1 MQPTISHPPAQRARI
16 PLGLIAG
23 AVIAACLLLGGL
35 AFAFWREWVQFSVA
49 YPLVADLLRFILFA
63 APVSLAV
70 GYGVAGLAIWERRNG
85 HRYLQADK
93 MIALKRAEVQIAPQ
107 ATSFTWHDA
116 HQISAPPQLALP
128 EPTAAP
134 ALAIPTFA
142 TMLDQQLVGAGRKLV
157 IGYDEGGVMEGDW
170 TDLYSTAIGGMPGQ
184 GKTTTQRFFACQT
197 ALHGARFAVLD
208 PHYGAGEDSLGAT
221 LAPLGSTFLCPIAS
235 DDKTM
240 LDTVRHIADIGKQ
253 RVQGLDKGAT
263 PIILWVDELTAILGR
278 STVGDD
284 LAELLERIAQEY
296 RKKNVF
302 VCASGQIW
310 SASRATSELRDSF
323 ASVIAHRM
331 KRGQARMLLPTDEA
345 QLVER
350 LSPGRAVLWRTS
362 GVTTLIGIPDT
373 READVKRV
381 ATLIGGSVQT
391 VPTTPIAANSRLT
404 FGFRPANPA
413 SIPTTPIMP
422 GVSQKLAGTTAAY
435 NPTGS
440 GQTVP
445 AEAQTALALLL
456 AGKEPAEIVLE
467 LRKVKTSQGA
477 TYQRALKEI
486 MELIRV
492 AIQGGVK

>member
-1 MQPTISHPPAQRARI
+1 MHNHPTQTRPRI
-16 PLGLIAG
+16 PLALIAG

-35 AFAFWREWVQFSVA
+35 AFVFWREWVLFSTA
-49 YPLVADLLRFILFA
+49 YPLVADVLRFILFA
-63 APVSLAV
+63 APISLGV
-70 GYGVAGLAIWERRNG
+70 GYAVAGLTIWERRHQ

-93 MIALKRAEVQIAPQ
+93 MIALKRAETQIAPL
-107 ATSFTWHDA
+107 ASSFTYHTE
-116 HQISAPPQLALP
+116 HTPPAQLALP
-128 EPTAAP
+128 AP
-134 ALAIPTFA
+134 AALPTLAIPTFA
-142 TMLDQQLVGAGRKLV
+142 TMLDQQLVGQGRKLV

-208 PHYGAGEDSLGAT
+208 PHYGAGPDSLGAT

-253 RVQGLDKGAT
+253 RVQGLDKGET

-373 READVKRV
+373 READVRRV
-381 ATLIGGSVQT
+381 AQMIGGSATT
-391 VPTTPIAANSRLT
+391 VPTTPIGPANSRLT

-413 SIPTTPIMP
+413 SVPTTPIMP
-422 GVSQKLAGTTAAY
+422 EVSQKLAGTVAASSLAQ
-435 NPTGS
+435 S

-445 AEAQTALALLL
+445 AEAQRALALLL

-486 MELIRV
+486 MELIRQ
-492 AIQGGVK
+492 AIQGGKV

>member
-1 MQPTISHPPAQRARI
+1 MHHTPQTHRPRV
-16 PLGLIAG
+16 PLALIAG
-23 AVIAACLLLGGL
+23 AVLAIAVLIGALVYI
-35 AFAFWREWVQFSVA
+35 FYREWLGFSAA
-49 YPLVADLLRFILFA
+49 YPYVADALRFILFA

-70 GYGVAGLAIWERRNG
+70 GYGVARLTVYERRNQ
-85 HRYLQADK
+85 HKYLQADK
-93 MIALKRAEVQIAPQ
+93 MIALKQAEVQVAPL
-107 ATSFTWHDA
+107 ASSFTYHT
-116 HQISAPPQLALP
+116 QTAPPAQLALP
-128 EPTAAP
+128 EPVSAP
-134 ALAIPTFA
+134 ALAIPTFS
-142 TMLDQQLVGAGRKLV
+142 TMLDNNLVGKGRKLV

-208 PHYGAGEDSLGAT
+208 PHYGAGPDSLGAT

-253 RVQGLDKGAT
+253 RVQGLDKGET

-373 READVKRV
+373 READVVRV
-381 ATLIGGSVQT
+381 AQMIGGSATT
-391 VPTTPIAANSRLT
+391 VPTTPIGPANSRLT

-413 SIPTTPIMP
+413 SVPTTPIMP
-422 GVSQKLAGTTAAY
+422 EVSQKLAGTVAASSQAQ
-435 NPTGS
+435 S

-445 AEAQTALALLL
+445 AEAQRALALLL

-486 MELIRV
+486 MELIRQ
-492 AIQGGVK
+492 AIQGGKV